1 MIKSFKLRIVFSI
14 VFSALV
20 CTSLP
25 AAAEDSPGS
34 SDWEFGASVYLW
46 GANITAETADGS
58 ESQVPF
64 YTLLDDLQMAFMGA
78 FEARKG
84 KWSIV
89 TDAIYMD
96 VKARDSQNATF
107 PGFGSVTAKSS
118 VELKAWIVSPTARYL
133 VSETDK
139 ARFELLGGVRYLYL
153 DAEAKVSLD
162 GANVLDGTQSGS
174 NWDAIVGAHLE
185 YQLNDKWYLPVYLDV
200 GAGNSKSTWQGMAGI
215 GYRFNRLSMI
225 LTYRYLDYDFKNDSP
240 ILGGMTMKG
249 PLAGVTFRF

>member
-1 MIKSFKLRIVFSI
+1 MIKRFKLRIIFSI
-14 VFSALV
+14 LFATLV

-25 AAAEDSPGS
+25 VAAEDSPGS
-34 SDWEFGASVYLW
+34 SDWEFGASAYLW
-46 GANITAETADGS
+46 GANITAQTAGGS
-58 ESQVPF
+58 ESQIPF

-84 KWSIV
+84 KWSIL

-107 PGFGSVTAKSS
+107 PEFGSVTVKSS
-118 VELKAWIVSPTARYL
+118 VELKAWIVSPTVRYA

-139 ARFELLGGVRYLYL
+139 ARFELLGGVRYLYM
-153 DAEAKVSLD
+153 DANARVSLD
-162 GANVLDGTQSGS
+162 AQNVLDRTRSGS

-200 GAGNSKSTWQGMAGI
+200 GTGDSKSTW
-215 GYRFNRLSMI
+215 
-225 LTYRYLDYDFKNDSP
+225 
-240 ILGGMTMKG
+240 
-249 PLAGVTFRF
+249 